1 MALAFNTDPVE
12 VVNEALGQLGKADI
26 TDLND
31 TTDTVAVKAKRYFLS
46 LLRTMLRDHDWNFAR
61 ARRTLAQNAAA
72 PESEYSYAYALPDD
86 CLFVRQMNGTDHPS
100 SQWKIEGRDLITNDS
115 TVIIKYTRWIDD
127 PNIWCGSFHQAFVTL
142 LAVRFA
148 PAFDVDNA
156 KASDLYKVHQM
167 QLFDAKAIDGAEGSL
182 EQIQSTALTSDIRE
196 E

>member
-1 MALAFNTDPVE
+1 MALAFSTETVE
-12 VVNEALGQLGKADI
+12 VVNEALGLIGKAPI
-26 TDLND
+26 TDLDD

-61 ARRTLAQNAAA
+61 ERRSLAQNVTA
-72 PESEYSYAYALPDD
+72 PISEYSYSYALPDD
-86 CLFVRQMNGTDHPS
+86 CLYVRQMNGTDHPS
-100 SQWKIEGRDLITNDS
+100 SRWKIEGRNLLTNDS
-115 TVIIKYTRWIDD
+115 EVVIKYTRWIDD

-156 KASDLYKVHQM
+156 KASDLFKVHQM
-167 QLFDAKAIDGAEGSL
+167 QLWDAKAVDGQEGSHD
-182 EQIQSTALTSDIRE
+182 QINCTALTSDIRE